1 MMSAFLSPDNYMQD
15 PTSQQ
20 GFNRYA
26 YCMYNPL
33 KYVDPSGEN
42 GNEPQGNSSGNHG
55 SPGGSLDGPNN
66 KHTSYFS
73 ELKKFVEE
81 NTKYF
86 FIDGGE
92 ALDFMYENS
101 FDENMNAY
109 KEIAAWVVDEGI
121 IVQPWYNNTERA
133 SGNIHTPF
141 DENNNCYYWF
151 QGEKYLIR
159 AEIHTHPN
167 YNNGDIGVSQEDFNL
182 NDNIPVYILYNS
194 SLYRVGKPTIRIDQT
209 RNINYYNWKNYFF
222 KY

>member
-1 MMSAFLSPDNYMQD
+1 MSSFLSPDNYMQD
-15 PTSQQ
+15 
-20 GFNRYA
+20 
-26 YCMYNPL
+26 PL

-42 GNEPQGNSSGNHG
+42 GNEPQGNRSGNHG

-121 IVQPWYNNTERA
+121 IVQPWYNNTERV
-133 SGNIHTPF
+133 SGNTHTPF

-182 NDNIPVYILYNS
+182 SDKKIPVYILYNS
-194 SLYRVGKPTIRIDQT
+194 SLYRVGEPTIRIDQT